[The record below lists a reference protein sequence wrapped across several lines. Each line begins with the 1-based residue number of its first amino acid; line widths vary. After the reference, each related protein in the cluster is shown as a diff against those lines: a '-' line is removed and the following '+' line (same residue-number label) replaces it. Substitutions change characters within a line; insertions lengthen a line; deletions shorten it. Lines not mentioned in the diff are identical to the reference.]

1 MTVEKVTHEPHL
13 NGYHVKIDGKKYFTR
28 DFVQEGDT
36 VKIEVLNENEVKLT
50 TSETVDDISLFI

>member
-1 MTVEKVTHEPHL
+1 MIVESVTHEPHL
-13 NGYHVKIDGKKYFTR
+13 HGYSVKIDGNKYFTR

-36 VKIEVLNENEVKLT
+36 VEMEVLSENEVKLT

>member
-1 MTVEKVTHEPHL
+1 MIVESVTHEPHL
-13 NGYHVKIDGKKYFTR
+13 QGYNVKIDGNKYFTR

-36 VKIEVLNENEVKLT
+36 VKMEILSENEVKLT

>member
-1 MTVEKVTHEPHL
+1 MTVESVTHEPEI
-13 NGYHVKIDGKKYFTR
+13 NGYNVKIDGKKYFTR

-36 VKIEVLNENEVKLT
+36 VKMEILSENEVKLT